1 MSTKV
6 NWVMGKVRWF
16 DPIRG
21 EGYLRDEDGK
31 SYFINESIL
40 QNPKNSK
47 KLKQNRKVKF
57 QISQDSH
64 FVEVERILGL

>member
-1 MSTKV
+1 MATKI
-6 NWVMGKVRWF
+6 NWMIGKVRWF
-16 DPIRG
+16 DHVRG

-40 QNPKNSK
+40 QNPKSSK
-47 KLKQNRKVKF
+47 KLQQNKKVKF
-57 QISQDSH
+57 QVSKDSH